1 VLELSKIVICIFE
14 NRSFEIIR
22 KEVNKRKLLNGPPS
36 LCGPRPS
43 GPRPTRGNP
52 LHRACAQSHRSLLRQ
67 TASTHSLM
75 PPIVSLRRFLP
86 AACLSISALRVMPP
100 TIAVPMVCPRLYSS
114 SPPARDRPPWF
125 FTSPTVH
132 TAMAICATRQLLPA
146 LRPVSFSPLRCA
158 IQFPSPS
165 RLCIVLSSPAAARAR
180 RQCPL
185 CRPPEQPPACLRPHL
200 PEQCPSIELP
210 ATKPSPQ
217 EVTKAEPTPFA
228 PDVRAPHRRPHTS
241 GPPAAQLP
249 VP

>member
-1 VLELSKIVICIFE
+1 VICIFE

-52 LHRACAQSHRSLLRQ
+52 LHRACTQSHRSLLRQ

-75 PPIVSLRRFLP
+75 PPVVSLRRFLP
-86 AACLSISALRVMPP
+86 AACLSTSALRVMPP

-132 TAMAICATRQLLPA
+132 TAMAICATRQLLPM

-165 RLCIVLSSPAAARAR
+165 RLCIVLSSPAALLLLVRGRRAGHR
-180 RQCPL
+180 SSHPHVSDL
-185 CRPPEQPPACLRPHL
+185 TSSSSALASSCRPPSRPR
-200 PEQCPSIELP
+200 
-210 ATKPSPQ
+210 KKSPKQ
-217 EVTKAEPTPFA
+217 S
-228 PDVRAPHRRPHTS
+228 RRHSPRT
-241 GPPAAQLP
+241 
-249 VP
+249 